1 MTSCLKFAP
10 EQRPDWEIL
19 IKDPYI
25 TDVQNVQLEIFELQE
40 SLVID
45 TRTNNES
52 EISPT
57 VIMADHGSEQDLEKI
72 KQEKLEI
79 ERILV
84 KFDDALL
91 EEAEKEIRSDEMKQ
105 AETNPIQEVE

>member
-1 MTSCLKFAP
+1 
-10 EQRPDWEIL
+10 
-19 IKDPYI
+19 
-25 TDVQNVQLEIFELQE
+25 
-40 SLVID
+40 
-45 TRTNNES
+45 
-52 EISPT
+52 
-57 VIMADHGSEQDLEKI
+57 MADHGSEQDLEKI
-72 KQEKLEI
+72 KQEKREI